1 MEFNKGFKAGLGVL
15 AGVAMVATCVTAAP
29 AVYANDSNTGNTP
42 AAPALEGGVAEQSAP
57 ADNSAPANTTTA
69 PQSADAQSAAPA
81 APEAQ
86 ASAANKSV
94 ASVDGQGYETL
105 QKAVDN
111 AKPGDTVTLTADSA
125 EKVDITKKL
134 TITANTGISF
144 TGSLIFK
151 KVAKSSAEGSK
162 VQGLTFDR
170 PEPTQADI
178 DAAAKPDS
186 RWIVNPIEVKSVSD
200 ITVTGNT
207 FNSPSALFKGREW
220 QYNGVWVDYGSS
232 SITIS
237 KNVFNLGRLNDT
249 NGKGENADDANAN
262 SAINLVGKG
271 PKNIVID
278 SNTVNVTAPDKSATF
293 INATIN
299 LLIAMGNSN
308 NATGISNVTVS
319 NNTYNGA
326 NDKEANTQFVG
337 LSDVHNITF
346 TGNTVSDAK
355 YGIGQSVWNDN
366 TNLNTGVT
374 LGSGNT
380 FKNVANSF
388 NAQTDQKNQAYIG
401 AAVAY
406 AADSSYIEYGWI
418 QDAVDAVNESEG
430 GATLYLLKSVDSH
443 KQYTFKKKVEVTVP
457 FKYKGEINFNGS
469 MRFNA
474 SESKVS
480 GIDFV
485 IDNNDLVFKNGK
497 LQPGAVQ
504 QNVIVSNH
512 ANGVEVTGNTF
523 TIASVN
529 KGNVDFQPSSV
540 WLEQGVSNTNIHGNT
555 FNLGRAYN
563 NSAVGIN
570 FVGGPKTNTIKDTKV
585 DNNTVHFTAD
595 AKDYPKDYGE
605 NSISGSAM
613 FVIANGNTKGE
624 HGVQGIQ
631 ATGNTIDGSNGPK
644 VKDYA
649 VAISDVSDITL
660 TGNTVS
666 HVQNALTYSNYNG
679 TSPSTGLKINKNTL
693 EDNTSDVDFDLFF
706 NAGSMTI
713 KDINYGGGDNAN
725 VIKRTGYKA
734 TPAHVSGLAFA
745 GWYEQNGKTPAN
757 NKSKT
762 SYAKLVP
769 VAEAYTF
776 DFLGGS
782 LRADK
787 DQPANT
793 ANLRFGY
800 RTKLGSDLKLDSAGW
815 SYTIPGS
822 GNFDGVS
829 GDAQSKNY
837 YDKDGYR
844 VSNLV
849 VMGIPSTLYAT
860 NIRVRMYLT
869 YVTLDGTKVTV
880 NDANEN
886 TRSVND
892 IAKAIT
898 ADDSATADA
907 KHYAQNLLEA
917 DQALQ

>member
-1 MEFNKGFKAGLGVL
+1 MELNKGFKAGLGVL

-29 AVYANDSNTGNTP
+29 VVYANDSNTGNTP

-57 ADNSAPANTTTA
+57 ADNSTPANTTTA

-86 ASAANKSV
+86 ASTANNSV
-94 ASVDGQGYETL
+94 ASVNGQGYKTL
-105 QKAVDN
+105 KKAVEEAN
-111 AKPGDTVTLTADSA
+111 AGDTVTLTANSA
-125 EKVDITKKL
+125 EKVIIKKKL
-134 TITANTGISF
+134 TITANEGVSF
-144 TGSLIFK
+144 TGSLTFQK
-151 KVAKSSAEGSK
+151 GAEGSK

-178 DAAAKPDS
+178 AAAAKPNG

-249 NGKGENADDANAN
+249 NGQGEDARDANAN

-278 SNTVNVTAPDKSATF
+278 SNTVNVTAPEKNATA
-293 INATIN
+293 INASIN

-308 NATGISNVTVS
+308 DATGISNVTVS

-326 NDKEANTQFVG
+326 NDKDANTTRFVG

-388 NAQTDQKNQAYIG
+388 SAQTNQKNQAYIG

-406 AADSSYIEYGWI
+406 ADSSYIEYGWI
-418 QDAVDAVNESEG
+418 QDAVDAVNNSDG
-430 GATLYLLKSVDSH
+430 GATLYLLKSVTSH
-443 KQYTFKKKVEVTVP
+443 KQYTFSKKVEVTKP
-457 FKYKGEINFNGS
+457 FKLKDETITFNGS
-469 MRFNA
+469 MRFKA
-474 SESKVS
+474 SGSKVS
-480 GIDFV
+480 DIDFV
-485 IDNNDLVFKNGK
+485 IDNNDWVFKDGK

-570 FVGGPKTNTIKDTKV
+570 FVGGAKTNTIKDTKV

-706 NAGSMTI
+706 SAGSMTI
-713 KDINYGGGDNAN
+713 KDIDYGGGDNAN

-769 VAEAYTF
+769 IKDAYEF
-776 DFLGGS
+776 KFLGGS
-782 LRADK
+782 LRVDK
-787 DQPANT
+787 NQATNT

-800 RTKLGSDLKLDSAGW
+800 KTKLVDKDLKLDASDAAGW
-815 SYTIPGS
+815 EYTIPGVKYDLVKAV
-822 GNFDGVS
+822 NPHEENDGIVNN
-829 GDAQSKNY
+829 A
-837 YDKDGYR
+837 
-844 VSNLV
+844 VFTV
-849 VMGIPSTLYAT
+849 VPKKLYGT
-860 NIRVRMYLT
+860 KIRVRMYLQ
-869 YVTLDGTKVTV
+869 YVTPDGTTV
-880 NDANEN
+880 RAYDSVEQS
-886 TRSVND
+886 RSVND
-892 IAKAIT
+892 VANAILSDPKVKT
-898 ADDSATADA
+898 NV
-907 KHYAQNLLEA
+907 KNFAQGLLNA
-917 DQALQ
+917 GQTTK

>member
-1 MEFNKGFKAGLGVL
+1 MN
-15 AGVAMVATCVTAAP
+15 
-29 AVYANDSNTGNTP
+29 
-42 AAPALEGGVAEQSAP
+42 
-57 ADNSAPANTTTA
+57 
-69 PQSADAQSAAPA
+69 
-81 APEAQ
+81 
-86 ASAANKSV
+86 
-94 ASVDGQGYETL
+94 GQGYETL
-105 QKAVDN
+105 QKAVD
-111 AKPGDTVTLTADSA
+111 AAQSGATVTLTADSA
-125 EKVDITKKL
+125 EKVTITKKL
-134 TITANTGISF
+134 TITANNGISF

-151 KVAKSSAEGSK
+151 KDAKGSAEGSK
-162 VQGLTFDR
+162 VQGLTFNR
-170 PEPTQADI
+170 PEPTQTDI
-178 DAAAKPDS
+178 ETAKKD
-186 RWIVNPIEVKSVSD
+186 RWTVNPIEVKSVSN

-249 NGKGENADDANAN
+249 NGTGETAVDANAN

-278 SNTVNVTAPDKSATF
+278 SNTVNVTAPDKSATAS
-293 INATIN
+293 NASID
-299 LLIAMGNSN
+299 LLIAMGNSID
-308 NATGISNVTVS
+308 ATGISNVTVS

-326 NDKEANTQFVG
+326 NDEDANTTRFVG

-355 YGIGQSVWNDN
+355 YGIGQSVYQNKTN
-366 TNLNTGVT
+366 TNTGVI

-380 FKNVANSF
+380 FKNVS
-388 NAQTDQKNQAYIG
+388 NAFAAETDQKNQAYIG

-406 AADSSYIEYGWI
+406 ADKSYIEYGWI

-430 GATLYLLKSVDSH
+430 GATLYLLKSVTSH
-443 KQYTFKKKVEVTVP
+443 KQYTFNKKVEVTKP
-457 FKYKGEINFNGS
+457 FKLKDETITFNGS
-469 MRFNA
+469 MRFKA
-474 SESKVS
+474 SGSKVS

-512 ANGVEVTGNTF
+512 ADGVEVTGNTF

-570 FVGGPKTNTIKDTKV
+570 FVGGAKTNTITNTKV
-585 DNNTVHFTAD
+585 DKNTVHFTAD
-595 AKDYPKDYGE
+595 AKDYPKDQGE

-624 HGVQGIQ
+624 HGVQSIE

-649 VAISDVSDITL
+649 VAISDVKDITL
-660 TGNTVS
+660 TDNTVF

-679 TSPSTGLKINKNTL
+679 TSSPSTGLKINKNTL
-693 EDNTSDVDFDLFF
+693 EDNTSDVDFDPFF
-706 NAGSMTI
+706 NTDSMTI
-713 KDINYGGGDNAN
+713 KDIDYGGGDNAN
-725 VIKRTGYKA
+725 VIKRTGYEA

-782 LRADK
+782 LRVDK
-787 DQPANT
+787 DQPADT

-822 GNFDGVS
+822 NNFVGVS

-837 YDKDGYR
+837 YDKNGYR

-849 VMGIPSTLYAT
+849 VTRIPSALYAT
-860 NIRVRMYLT
+860 DIRVRMHLT
-869 YVTLDGTKVTV
+869 YVTPDGTKVTV

-892 IAKAIT
+892 IAKAIK
-898 ADDSATADA
+898 ADGSATADA
-907 KHYAQNLLEA
+907 KQYAQNLLEA
-917 DQALQ
+917 GLALQ